1 MPSGPSFGGVTVQS
15 ASWIIVGAM
24 VAGGLVSPMSLDA
37 QEAAARPPDVV
48 CASKPGERQTCAAAT
63 GKGVTLLRET
73 GDVACVLGATWGYDQ
88 KDIWVADGCSAAF
101 AVGPE
106 TATTWGTF
114 TPGAGFKVV
123 KTGKGE
129 LNFSLYTY
137 VRYLN
142 QMGLDPTYTDAF
154 GNTAPVQQRQDVQFQ
169 KVILYF
175 RGWLLSPRFR
185 YLTYVWSTN
194 TSQGLSAQVVVAGN
208 LTYNINEHF
217 TVGAGINGLPG
228 VRSTEGQFPYWLPVD
243 NRLIADE
250 YFRPSYTTGIW
261 AAGAVVDR
269 LNYAVMLGNNLSQL
283 GVDAGQLDNGLN
295 TVSASLVWLPST
307 GEFGT
312 RSSFGD
318 FDDHRSL
325 ATRFAAHYTYSLE
338 NYQGQP
344 ATTNFE
350 NVQIRISNGGII
362 FAPDIF
368 GPGIWVQDARYQM
381 TSLDA
386 GLKYHGFSLAAAYYG
401 RWVDSFRGPGT
412 AGLPSLRDDGFQV
425 LASAMA
431 IPRTLQLYVAGSKI
445 YGDYGDPSDTRVDI
459 NWYPWK
465 SQVARWNVEALKLNH
480 SPVGGLSLP
489 YPVGGNG
496 MVYYTSVE
504 VYF

>member
-1 MPSGPSFGGVTVQS
+1 MLVRVPRWRPGGSLVAIALASS
-15 ASWIIVGAM
+15 AWTTA
-24 VAGGLVSPMSLDA
+24 VAA
-37 QEAAARPPDVV
+37 QDSTARVPDVV
-48 CASKPGERQTCAAAT
+48 CASKLGGRQNCAANT
-63 GKGVTLLRET
+63 GAGVTLLRET
-73 GDVACVLGATWGYDQ
+73 GTAACVLGTTWGYDQ
-88 KDIWVADGCSAAF
+88 KNIWVSDGCSGEF
-101 AVGPE
+101 AVGRGK
-106 TATTWGTF
+106 ATSWGAY
-114 TPGAGFKVV
+114 TPGVGFNVV
-123 KTGKGE
+123 KTDKGI
-129 LNFSLYTY
+129 LNFSVYTY

-154 GNTAPVQQRQDVQFQ
+154 GNTVPVQQRQDIQFQ

-194 TSQGLSAQVVVAGN
+194 TSQGQSAQVVVAGN
-208 LTYNINEHF
+208 LSYQLNDHF

-228 VRSTEGQFPYWLPVD
+228 VRSTEGNFPYWLPVD

-250 YFRPSYTTGIW
+250 FFRPSYTTGIW
-261 AAGAVVDR
+261 SAGSVVER

-295 TVSASLVWLPST
+295 TVSGALVWLPST

-318 FDDHRSL
+318 FEDHQKL
-325 ATRFAAHYTYSLE
+325 ATRFAAHYTYSME

-344 ATTNFE
+344 TTSSFE

-362 FAPDIF
+362 FAPDLF
-368 GPGIWVQDARYQM
+368 GPGVWVQNARYQM
-381 TSLDA
+381 ASLDA
-386 GLKYHGFSLAAAYYG
+386 GLKYHGLSLDAGFYA
-401 RWVDSFRGPGT
+401 RRVDSFRGPGT
-412 AGLPSLRDDGFQV
+412 GGLSSLRDNGFQV
-425 LASAMA
+425 LASAMP
-431 IPRTLQLYVAGSKI
+431 IKNVLQVYAGGSKI
-445 YGDYGDPSDTRVDI
+445 YGEYGDPSDARVGL

-465 SQVARWNVEALKLNH
+465 NQVARWNVELLKLNH
-480 SPVGGLSLP
+480 SPVGGLALP

-496 MVYYTSVE
+496 NVFYTSLE

>member
-1 MPSGPSFGGVTVQS
+1 MRGFWWLLTGVQALGCVV
-15 ASWIIVGAM
+15 IPV
-24 VAGGLVSPMSLDA
+24 VLEA
-37 QEAAARPPDVV
+37 QEPAAPRRPDVV

-63 GKGVTLLRET
+63 GNGVTLLRDT
-73 GDVACVLGATWGYDQ
+73 GAVRCVLGTTWGYDQ
-88 KDIWVADGCSAAF
+88 KNIWVADGCSAQF
-101 AVGPE
+101 AVGE
-106 TATTWGTF
+106 GSDRTWGGY
-114 TPGAGFKVV
+114 TPGIGFNVV
-123 KTGKGE
+123 KTDKGI

-154 GNTAPVQQRQDVQFQ
+154 GTTAPVQQRQDLQFQ
-169 KVILYF
+169 KVLLYF

-194 TSQGLSAQVVVAGN
+194 TSQGLSAQVVVGGN
-208 LTYNINEHF
+208 LSYRIDDHL
-217 TVGAGINGLPG
+217 TVGAGIGGLPG

-250 YFRPSYTTGIW
+250 FFRPSYTTGIW
-261 AAGAVVDR
+261 ATGAVVDR
-269 LNYAVMLGNNLSQL
+269 LDYSVMLGNNLSQL

-312 RSSFGD
+312 RNGFGD
-318 FDDHRSL
+318 FEDHRSL
-325 ATRFAAHYTYSLE
+325 ATRFAAHYTYSME

-344 ATTNFE
+344 TNSSFD

-362 FAPDIF
+362 FAPDLF
-368 GPGIWVQDARYQM
+368 GPGVWVQDARYQM

-386 GLKYHGFSLAAAYYG
+386 GIKYHGLSLDAGYYA

-412 AGLPSLRDDGFQV
+412 AGLPSLKDDGFQV
-425 LASAMA
+425 LASAMP
-431 IPRTLQLYVAGSKI
+431 IPGVLQVYAGGSKI
-445 YGDYGDPSDTRVDI
+445 FGQYGDPSDGRLGV
-459 NWYPWK
+459 NWYPWRN
-465 SQVARWNVEALKLNH
+465 QVVRWNVEFLELHH
-480 SPVGGLSLP
+480 SPVGALSLP

-496 MVYYTSVE
+496 SVFYTSFE